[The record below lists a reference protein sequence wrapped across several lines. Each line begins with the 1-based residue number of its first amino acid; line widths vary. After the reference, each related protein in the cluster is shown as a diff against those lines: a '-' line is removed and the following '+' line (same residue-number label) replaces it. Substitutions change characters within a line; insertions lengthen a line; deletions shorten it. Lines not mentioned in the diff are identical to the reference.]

1 MNIIRTKY
9 AQNEHLKL
17 RVDCG
22 NLIPIYIHMVNNK
35 KTKWKAKGAE
45 IQTRRTLLGLTQG
58 ELIERAKKV
67 YQLKISLRNLQNAEA
82 SQEIGYDTLNAI
94 AYFFDKESLHVAPAI
109 KTSIDSI
116 AINPDLE
123 TDKYKL
129 EDTISGIKEVKSI
142 NVAAF
147 ASMIKKDRT
156 FRTEQTFLSRVDNHD
171 QVFQVIKK
179 SKRRKIFYPFN
190 PDQHEVK
197 IIKKALTEISRIHNS
212 LSASST
218 GFTEDEF
225 DTDDYH
231 QTESEIQSLTK
242 ITDFSSTIKE
252 LKKNNLNLY
261 IGNFDFK
268 YISSKPRDPWSLE
281 EEEIT
286 GSPNYHLK
294 GDYIPAIENDNYAIF
309 SFHKSAAT
317 AITFNYDNEWYEEK
331 IKKIIE
337 VDPYSTNDVD
347 YEAHS
352 NIVEHYKFHYGYNA
366 KFQKVKSNLTKTD
379 LTELLTTE
387 EIEKIG
393 YEYELEK
400 AEDQYTQMRIDEMRG
415 K

>member
-1 MNIIRTKY
+1 
-9 AQNEHLKL
+9 
-17 RVDCG
+17 
-22 NLIPIYIHMVNNK
+22 MVNNK
-35 KTKWKAKGAE
+35 KTKWKAKGSE

-58 ELIERAKKV
+58 ELIDRAKKV

-94 AYFFDKESLHVAPAI
+94 AYFFDKESLHVAPAV

-123 TDKYKL
+123 PDNAIL
-129 EDTISGIKEVKSI
+129 QDTISGIKEVKSI

-190 PDQHEVK
+190 PDQQEVN
-197 IIKKALTEISRIHNS
+197 IIKKALTEINRIHNS
-212 LSASST
+212 LSSSST

-231 QTESEIQSLTK
+231 QTETEIQSLTK

-261 IGNFDFK
+261 VGNFDFK
-268 YISSKPRDPWSLE
+268 YISSQPKDPWSLE
-281 EEEIT
+281 EEEVP
-286 GSPNYHLK
+286 GSPNYNLR
-294 GDYIPAIENDNYAIF
+294 GEYIPTIENDNYAIF
-309 SFHKSAAT
+309 SFHKSAST

-337 VDPYSTNDVD
+337 VDPHSTNDID

-352 NIVEHYKFHYGYNA
+352 NIVGHYNFHYGYNG
-366 KFQKVKSNLTKTD
+366 KFQKIKSNLTKTD
-379 LTELLTTE
+379 LTELLTPE

-393 YEYELEK
+393 YDYKMEEAADLYSEMLS
-400 AEDQYTQMRIDEMRG
+400 DEMRG

>member
-1 MNIIRTKY
+1 M
-9 AQNEHLKL
+9 
-17 RVDCG
+17 
-22 NLIPIYIHMVNNK
+22 LIYTVMVNNK
-35 KTKWKAKGAE
+35 KTKWKAKGSE

-94 AYFFDKESLHVAPAI
+94 AYFFDKESLTVAPAI

-116 AINPDLE
+116 AINPDLQK
-123 TDKYKL
+123 DKYTL
-129 EDTISGIKEVKSI
+129 EDTISGISEVKNI

-147 ASMIKKDRT
+147 ALMIKKERT
-156 FRTEQTFLSRVDNHD
+156 FRTEKTFLSRVDNHD

-190 PDQHEVK
+190 PDEREVS
-197 IIKKALTEISRIHNS
+197 IIKKALTEISQIHNS
-212 LSASST
+212 LSSSSA
-218 GFTEDEF
+218 FLKEDEF
-225 DTDDYH
+225 DTDDYY
-231 QTESEIQSLTK
+231 QTEAEIQSLTK
-242 ITDFSSTIKE
+242 ISDFSSTIKE

-268 YISSKPRDPWSLE
+268 YISSKPKDPWSLE
-281 EEEIT
+281 EEEVP
-286 GSPNYHLK
+286 GHPDYHLR
-294 GDYIPAIENDNYAIF
+294 GQYIPTIENDNYAIF

-352 NIVEHYKFHYGYNA
+352 SIMSHYNFHYGYNK

-379 LTELLTTE
+379 LTELLTPE

-400 AEDQYTQMRIDEMRG
+400 AEDRYTQMRIDEMRG